1 MSINSHGRCGLRAI
15 IHQLLKMGLHVSFG
29 EFGEFEADPDIDYRT
44 DDSKAT
50 LKFLGAAFRAYAKA
64 NLEYVKSLTGDEQVV
79 PVEDIRDDDGEIV
92 ETVTLL
98 QQAERLVDMY
108 ETAHANENLYK
119 EAISTSLWATESILI
134 GASMLHGVKIRV
146 RHDRQ
151 TLVPTVDGMLV
162 MKLDD
167 SPNAI
172 RQHNTTRDIDIS
184 GGSTEI
190 IWLNNVILD
199 GVGHHFDLQYW
210 QNEHN
215 PDFSDGTER
224 GK

>member
-1 MSINSHGRCGLRAI
+1 M
-15 IHQLLKMGLHVSFG
+15 SFG
-29 EFGEFEADPDIDYRT
+29 GFVADPDIDYRT
-44 DDSKAT
+44 DDSKET
-50 LKFLGAAFRAYAKA
+50 LKLLGAAFRAYAKD
-64 NLEYVKSLTGDEQVV
+64 NLVYVESLPEEEQEF
-79 PVEDIRDDDGEIV
+79 PVEDIYANGEYV
-92 ETVTLL
+92 ETLTLL
-98 QQAERLVDMY
+98 QQAVRLVTMY
-108 ETAHANENLYK
+108 EAAHSNGTLYSPT
-119 EAISTSLWATESILI
+119 ISSKLWATESILI
-134 GASMLHGVKIRV
+134 GASMRHGVKIRV
-146 RHDRQ
+146 RHDRR
-151 TLVPTVDGMLV
+151 TFVPTVDGMLV

-190 IWLNNVILD
+190 IWLNNVMLD